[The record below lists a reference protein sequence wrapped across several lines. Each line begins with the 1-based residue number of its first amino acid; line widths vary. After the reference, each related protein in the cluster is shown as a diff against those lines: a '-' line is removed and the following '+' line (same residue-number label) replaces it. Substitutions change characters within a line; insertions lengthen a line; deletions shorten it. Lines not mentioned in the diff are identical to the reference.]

1 MKIEK
6 IEKKITEILEKRG
19 PIIKKNMKNNDY
31 DFIKNGHV
39 DSVGFVKFILELET
53 NFKIDIPN
61 RLFYSKKISSVKGL
75 ANIIKRLLK

>member
-6 IEKKITEILEKRG
+6 IEKKITAILEKRG

>member
-6 IEKKITEILEKRG
+6 IEKKITAILEKRG
-19 PIIKKNMKNNDY
+19 PIIKKNIKNNDY